1 MLSEGEVQKRRIGA
15 VWRFGHPSAS
25 ASVRPTVDACV
36 VRCVVRLIVGG
47 GRVRAAYV
55 ASVRAGVRMSQ
66 PAILV

>member
-15 VWRFGHPSAS
+15 VWRFGHPS

>member
-15 VWRFGHPSAS
+15 VWRFGHPS
-25 ASVRPTVDACV
+25 VRSTVDACV